1 VAQSEQR
8 VKSER
13 AFFLD
18 RDGVLV
24 EDVDLLTDTSQ
35 IRVLPG
41 VVEALRAIHEHGYLS
56 VVVTNQTV
64 IARGLIDEAE
74 LGRVHDHLREQLVQA
89 GGPHVSAFYVCPHH
103 PHADVARYRVEC
115 TCRKP
120 KPGLLERASDE
131 MGIDLS
137 RSFMIGDRLSDVAAG
152 KRAGCTTALVES
164 GAHRARPIV
173 GMPADPPAPD
183 HRFPNFREAVE
194 SLLRGQR

>member
-1 VAQSEQR
+1 
-8 VKSER
+8 
-13 AFFLD
+13 
-18 RDGVLV
+18 V
-24 EDVDLLTDTSQ
+24 EDVDLLTDASQ

-41 VVEALRAIHEHGYLS
+41 VVEALQAIHEHGYLS

-64 IARGLIDEAE
+64 IARGLIDEAK
-74 LGRVHDHLREQLVQA
+74 LGRVHDHLREQLVRA
-89 GGPHVSAFYVCPHH
+89 GAPHVSAFYVCPHH

-164 GAHRARPIV
+164 GAHRAPPIV

-183 HRFPNFREAVE
+183 HRFPSFREAVE
-194 SLLRGQR
+194 SLLQGQR

>member
-1 VAQSEQR
+1 MAESEQR

-18 RDGVLV
+18 RDGVLI
-24 EDVDLLTDTSQ
+24 EEVDLLTNAGQ

-41 VVEALRAIHEHGYLS
+41 VVEAIQAIHEHGYLS

-64 IARGLIDEAE
+64 VARGLIDETE

-89 GGPHVSAFYVCPHH
+89 GAPQVSAFYTCPHH

-120 KPGLLERASDE
+120 KPGLLERASEE

-137 RSFMIGDRLSDVAAG
+137 MSFMIGDRLSDVTAG

-164 GAHRARPIV
+164 GAHRAPPIV
-173 GMPADPPAPD
+173 GMPSEPLMPD
-183 HRFPNFREAVE
+183 HRFADLREAVHT
-194 SLLRGQR
+194 LLQGRR